1 MGERLARKIE
11 EIITS
16 GGLRRLEAVD
26 MEKQAVLTAFT
37 KIHGVGQQVAQQLYA
52 QVGVRSE
59 RVRRG
64 VRREGEKGC

>member
-37 KIHGVGQQVAQQLYA
+37 KIHGVGQQVAQQFYA
-52 QVGVRSE
+52 QVSVRDWGLGRAGV
-59 RVRRG
+59 
-64 VRREGEKGC
+64 GEKG